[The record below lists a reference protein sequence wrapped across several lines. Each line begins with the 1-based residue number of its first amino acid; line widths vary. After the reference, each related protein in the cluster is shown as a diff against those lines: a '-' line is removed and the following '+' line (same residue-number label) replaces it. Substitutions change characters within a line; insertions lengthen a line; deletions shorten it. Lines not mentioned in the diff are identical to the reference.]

1 VTVKAPAALAVVAIG
16 WWSWN
21 GPWPRRAVAL
31 VAGLALTV
39 GVLVVTGFGSG
50 GGFAWLRP
58 ASLGTVA
65 SSFSVL
71 RLAGTTSS
79 GPVNLVQLM
88 GILAAVAIVLVVLR
102 RRSWIGALAVG
113 LAVMALFAANPQPW
127 YLLWALPVVACTLG
141 NGDVQRSAILVLCA
155 MTAWSELP
163 LGVLVWFAGIIV
175 LAVIWMRWSRSW
187 KDLGL
192 LSQPLPTAGSHSA
205 LLRPSP

>member
-1 VTVKAPAALAVVAIG
+1 
-16 WWSWN
+16 
-21 GPWPRRAVAL
+21 
-31 VAGLALTV
+31 
-39 GVLVVTGFGSG
+39 
-50 GGFAWLRP
+50 
-58 ASLGTVA
+58 
-65 SSFSVL
+65 
-71 RLAGTTSS
+71 
-79 GPVNLVQLM
+79 
-88 GILAAVAIVLVVLR
+88 
-102 RRSWIGALAVG
+102 
-113 LAVMALFAANPQPW
+113 MALFAANPQPW